1 MSSSLDQLDLTGT
14 GACASFNFRRA
25 ARAVTRLFDDGFHH
39 SGLRSTQFAILI
51 AVAKA
56 QPVSISQLSDLLII
70 DRTTLTRSLRLLQK
84 QGFLAVARRLVKRQ
98 RYVTLAEKGVE
109 CLAAGLPEWRKTQ
122 KRFVAAIGAEYW
134 GALRTELERMAD
146 VAKDL

>member
-1 MSSSLDQLDLTGT
+1 MPSSLDQLDLYGT

-25 ARAVTRLFDDGFHH
+25 ARAVTRLFDDGFGH

-56 QPVSISQLSDLLII
+56 QPVSISQLSELLVT

-84 QGFLAVARRLVKRQ
+84 QGFLMVAGKLVKRQ
-98 RYVTLAEKGVE
+98 RYVTLSEKGVE
-109 CLAAGLPEWRKTQ
+109 SLAVGLPEWRKTQ
-122 KRFVAAIGAEYW
+122 QRFVAAVGTEYW
-134 GALRTELERMAD
+134 KALQAELERMAD
-146 VAKDL
+146 VAKSL